1 MVSVV
6 QKVAEL
12 ALLILL
18 DRTGT
23 KLMVRADNV

>member
-18 DRTGT
+18 VRTGT
-23 KLMVRADNV
+23 KLTAQEDNV